1 MNYKDYINYLKSNN
15 IILFDHDYRISFN
28 NINNYLNLP
37 IQTGGGKINKKNL
50 LIFKKEELEMIVNI
64 ALSSNP
70 HYLLN
75 LPMH

>member
-1 MNYKDYINYLKSNN
+1 MNYKDYIKYLKSNN

-28 NINNYLNLP
+28 NINNYLNTK
-37 IQTGGGKINKKNL
+37 IQTGGGKINKNNL
-50 LIFKKEELEMIVNI
+50 LIFKEDELKMIVNI